1 MERYNEILQRE
12 AYVVS
17 QNLHDLL
24 ATSENETL
32 DETRLAVSWD
42 TLAPYLA
49 LTEQITRTNVYLVD
63 TRHRITGYFDG
74 VVQTLEGVLLPAYM
88 EQSIA
93 LGFMGK
99 TPFGRSGAGPQ
110 TRLTT
115 SAPIMD
121 ENSRVL
127 GVVLLDVS
135 LQELGYTQVSDTALL
150 LVSAVISF
158 AISLLLAFFL
168 SVVFTHPIRRT
179 RETALQLSSGQYDVR
194 LKLRGTS
201 EVT

>member
-24 ATSENETL
+24 AASGNKTL

-49 LTEQITRTNVYLVD
+49 LTEQVTRTNVYLVD

-74 VVQTLEGVLLPAYM
+74 VVQTLEGILLPAYM

-99 TPFGRSGAGPQ
+99 TPFGRSGTGPQ

-121 ENSRVL
+121 E
-127 GVVLLDVS
+127 
-135 LQELGYTQVSDTALL
+135 TAGCWVWSCWMFPCRSWAIPRFRILPCCL
-150 LVSAVISF
+150 SA
-158 AISLLLAFFL
+158 
-168 SVVFTHPIRRT
+168 R
-179 RETALQLSSGQYDVR
+179 SSP
-194 LKLRGTS
+194 L
-201 EVT
+201 